1 MADGPGAGTEA
12 VEPAA
17 PPESLKPWYYQ
28 YWFLYPAF
36 MFWPVWSLLI
46 LRSPWHNGLV
56 SGAVAW
62 AALFVGSYLVYAWG
76 IGGRDGLAA
85 LLAGDLTPGNLL
97 TGQIVL
103 PGLVLSI
110 VTQSH
115 WLWNRRRIM
124 AAARELGDGAAS
136 VSATT
141 GTNAITAGKAA
152 AGRAGRRRG
161 PRRRKGRGR

>member
-1 MADGPGAGTEA
+1 MADGPGT
-12 VEPAA
+12 EPAGPVA

-76 IGGRDGLAA
+76 IGGREGLAA
-85 LLAGDLTPGNLL
+85 LLDGNLTPGNLL

-115 WLWNRRRIM
+115 WLRNRRRIM
-124 AAARELGDGAAS
+124 AAAQEVGDGAAS
-136 VSATT
+136 VAATARK
-141 GTNAITAGKAA
+141 GA
-152 AGRAGRRRG
+152 AGRASRRRG

>member
-1 MADGPGAGTEA
+1 MADGPGTES
-12 VEPAA
+12 VGPAA
-17 PPESLKPWYYQ
+17 PLESLKPWYYQ

-85 LLAGDLTPGNLL
+85 LLGGNLTPGNLL

-103 PGLVLSI
+103 PGIVLSVI
-110 VTQSH
+110 TQSH
-115 WLWNRRRIM
+115 WLRNRRRIM
-124 AAARELGDGAAS
+124 AAARDAAGDGAAA
-136 VSATT
+136 VAAPT
-141 GTNAITAGKAA
+141 GTMATAAGKA

>member
-1 MADGPGAGTEA
+1 MAGGPGAGTEA
-12 VEPAA
+12 AEPVA

-76 IGGRDGLAA
+76 IGGREGLTA

-115 WLWNRRRIM
+115 WLRNRRRIM
-124 AAARELGDGAAS
+124 AAAVA
-136 VSATT
+136 ATT
-141 GTNAITAGKAA
+141 AATATAAGKAA

-161 PRRRKGRGR
+161 PRRKGRGR